1 MKLFSALAMATA
13 MCCTAALATT
23 DDKLWLPTGQT
34 VTPTAAPGSVFQPL
48 KADLPMVGSQ
58 SVGGGVTTAV
68 SSDGK
73 TLFVLTAGFNDWLG
87 PDGKPIADASTDH
100 LFVYDVSAGLS
111 LRQDIHVPN
120 SYGGLVLS
128 PDGKTIF
135 IAGGV
140 DDNVHIYRI
149 DRAGNWSQDGS
160 PIPLGHSAG
169 NGLIRGNAKLLR
181 PMAAGLALLNSG
193 QRLLV
198 ANYENDSISVV
209 DVAQRKVVQELDLR
223 PGKIDA
229 KLSGHPGG
237 EFPYDI
243 VGGKDGTAYVSS
255 LRDREI
261 IVVSTKDKLSV
272 ISRIAVTG
280 NPNRMLLNSDRSG
293 LFVAADNSDRVVSID
308 TKTNRIVSSISVRAP
323 SGWGPNARL
332 PGAAPNSLAISP
344 DQSWL
349 YVTEGGINAVGV
361 VRLGRTPALVGL
373 IPTAWQPNAVSVSAD
388 GRMLYVTNGKSPAG
402 PNPLNCMQ
410 VQHATTACDADR
422 QKHPGNQYVWQL
434 TTGGVAAIPVPDTD
448 TLKRL
453 TAISADNN
461 GFREVPSASE
471 ARLMAELHKRIKHV
485 IYIVRENRTYDQI
498 LGDLVGTDG
507 DPSLVQFG
515 PSMTPNQHA
524 LAREFVALDAFFDS
538 GEASGDGWL
547 WSTAARTTDVTEKE
561 MPVNYSD
568 RGLSYDFEG
577 TTRDIN
583 VSLPHKARLAAV
595 PVNDPDPDLL
605 PGSANQAAPDGPN
618 GEREEG
624 YLWNAALRAHV
635 SVRNYGFFL
644 DLARYSAAAP
654 ANIAIARDHDPAAK
668 KLRVAFPAKR
678 ELAPVTDPYFRG
690 VDNQYADYWRYREW
704 EREYSGYEKKGELP
718 QLETVRFMHDHTGD
732 FATAG
737 DGVNTP
743 ETQVADNDYAVGL
756 LIDRVAHSR
765 FAKDTLIFV
774 IEDDAQDG
782 PDHVDAHRSVA
793 FIAGPYV
800 KHGAVVSDRYTT
812 VNIIKSMEVILGLKP
827 LNFHDANAKPM
838 ANVFDMSLASW
849 SYQARVPDMLRSTAL
864 PLPPQRGAVFLKPKH
879 DAVYWAAKT
888 AAFDFSTEDRLDS
901 AAYNAL
907 LWQGINGDAPYP
919 SVRNGRNRRRP

>member
-1 MKLFSALAMATA
+1 MKLFSALATATA
-13 MCCTAALATT
+13 MFCTAALAAT
-23 DDKLWLPTGQT
+23 DGKLWLPTGQT

-48 KADLPMVGSQ
+48 RADLPIIGSQ
-58 SVGGGVTTAV
+58 PVGGGVTAAV

-87 PDGKPIADASTDH
+87 PDGKRIADASTDH
-100 LFVYDVSAGLS
+100 LFIYDVSGGMS
-111 LRQDIHVPN
+111 LRQDVHVAN

-140 DDNVHIYRI
+140 DDNVHIYRS
-149 DRAGNWSQDGS
+149 DGTGRWSEDGA

-169 NGLIRGNAKLLR
+169 NGLIHGNAKLLR
-181 PMAAGLALLNSG
+181 PMAAALALLSGG
-193 QRLLV
+193 QRLIV
-198 ANYENDSISVV
+198 ANYENDSISVI

-243 VGGKDGTAYVSS
+243 VNGKDDTAYVSS

-261 IVVSTKDKLSV
+261 VVVSTRDKLAV
-272 ISRIAVTG
+272 TSRIKVAG
-280 NPNRMLLNSDRSG
+280 NPNRMVLNSDGSR
-293 LFVAADNSDRVVSID
+293 LFVAADNSDRVFSID
-308 TKTNRIVSSISVRAP
+308 TTTNRIASSISVRAP

-332 PGAAPNSLAISP
+332 PGAAPNSLALSP
-344 DQSWL
+344 DRQWL

-361 VRLGRTPALVGL
+361 VRLGRVPALVGL
-373 IPTAWQPNAVSVSAD
+373 IPTAWQPNSVSVGAD
-388 GRMLYVTNGKSPAG
+388 GRMLFVTNGKSPAG

-410 VQHATTACDADR
+410 VQHETIACDANR
-422 QKHPGNQYVWQL
+422 QKHPGNQYIWQL

-461 GFREVPSASE
+461 GFREVPSPSE
-471 ARLMAELHKRIKHV
+471 TSLMAELHERIKHV

-515 PSMTPNQHA
+515 PTMTPNQHA
-524 LAREFVALDAFFDS
+524 LAHEFVALDAFFDS

-595 PVNDPDPDLL
+595 PVSDPDPDLL

-644 DLARYSAAAP
+644 DLARYSPAAP
-654 ANIAIARDHDPAAK
+654 ANIAIARDPNPAAK

-690 VDNQYADYWRYREW
+690 FDNQYADYWRYREW
-704 EREYSGYEKKGELP
+704 EREFSRYEKQGELP

-765 FAKDTLIFV
+765 VAGELELSGARARHAAIFSFA
-774 IEDDAQDG
+774 
-782 PDHVDAHRSVA
+782 VA
-793 FIAGPYV
+793 
-800 KHGAVVSDRYTT
+800 
-812 VNIIKSMEVILGLKP
+812 
-827 LNFHDANAKPM
+827 
-838 ANVFDMSLASW
+838 
-849 SYQARVPDMLRSTAL
+849 STA
-864 PLPPQRGAVFLKPKH
+864 RCGARETK
-879 DAVYWAAKT
+879 A
-888 AAFDFSTEDRLDS
+888 
-901 AAYNAL
+901 
-907 LWQGINGDAPYP
+907 
-919 SVRNGRNRRRP
+919 